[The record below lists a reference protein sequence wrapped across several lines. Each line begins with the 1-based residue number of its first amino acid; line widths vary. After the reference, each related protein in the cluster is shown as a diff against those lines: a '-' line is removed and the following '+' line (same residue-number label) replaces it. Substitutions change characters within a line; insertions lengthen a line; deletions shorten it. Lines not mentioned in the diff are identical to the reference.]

1 MGGNRDLFCGPRR
14 DLVHEGLQLGVE
26 ALAEVAQH
34 LVDRRSRS
42 RVVVWFLGSGRCLRE
57 PWRCTKLLW
66 LRIDPLIGGTLLCR
80 GDPLWRCTSLWRLRG
95 GPLRLW
101 WWQWRRIGHTDRR
114 SHPAVKN
121 ILDVPALLLQLV
133 GHFQNPHL
141 QKYKLD
147 AEIEGLG
154 LLNVPHELPVLE
166 QPCVV
171 LVHTTEK
178 FSQLV
183 AVDVEEGDDA
193 LKLIIA
199 VVALEQLL
207 Y

>member
-80 GDPLWRCTSLWRLRG
+80 GDPLWRCTSLSRLRG
-95 GPLRLW
+95 VPQRR
-101 WWQWRRIGHTDRR
+101 WRRICPNDCR
-114 SHPAVKN
+114 SRAAAKHLPDVTAV
-121 ILDVPALLLQLV
+121 LLQLTA
-133 GHFQNPHL
+133 HFQNPHL
-141 QKYKLD
+141 QDHRLD